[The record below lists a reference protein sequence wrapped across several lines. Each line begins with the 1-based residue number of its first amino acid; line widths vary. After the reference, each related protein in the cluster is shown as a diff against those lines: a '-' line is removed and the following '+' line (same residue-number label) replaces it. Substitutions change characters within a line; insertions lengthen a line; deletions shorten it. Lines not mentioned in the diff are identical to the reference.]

1 MILKFKIKWL
11 TLNHIVLYCNY
22 RVTKRNEM
30 NTLENKIAI
39 LNIASFLTSNG
50 FDDLAMELESQ
61 TVCEVTIKTDCG
73 CFRLDVAGIDIE
85 SFE

>member
-1 MILKFKIKWL
+1 M
-11 TLNHIVLYCNY
+11 
-22 RVTKRNEM
+22 
-30 NTLENKIAI
+30 ENKVAI
-39 LNIASFLTSNG
+39 LNIASFLTSDK
-50 FDDLAMELESQ
+50 FDDLAMELASQ